1 MAKSDVNRLLILP
14 AIVLAAALSLTGCAN
29 LPFFGGDDNSS
40 NNSSN
45 NKDDK
50 DDEDDEDDEEEE
62 EEEASGSSSC
72 PQEFLDKTKQQ
83 GDAAGTGLENLAI
96 TEIDP
101 ADFEPAAIGS
111 ELDGGCVFTIQYTLE
126 GTDNIFYQAFVP
138 GGQDL
143 QDSIDA
149 ALVSGGYEASTDG
162 FYSGAEGDYVIV
174 LDQDEAESTPQ
185 QIQEQ
190 GLSFLGSEF
199 LVISAYS
206 VQV

>member
-14 AIVLAAALSLTGCAN
+14 TIALAAALSLTGCAG

-45 NKDDK
+45 NKNDK
-50 DDEDDEDDEEEE
+50 DDEDEEEEEEE
-62 EEEASGSSSC
+62 EEEASGSSNC
-72 PQEFLDKTKQQ
+72 PQEFLDTTKEQ
-83 GDAAGTGLENLAI
+83 GDVAGTGLENLAI

-101 ADFEPAAIGS
+101 ADFEPAAIAG
-111 ELDGGCVFTIQYTLE
+111 ELDGGCIFTIQYTLE
-126 GTDNIFYQAFVP
+126 GTDTVFYQAFVP

-143 QDSIDA
+143 QDSIDS
-149 ALVSGGYEASTDG
+149 ALVADGYEVSTDG
-162 FYSGAEGDYVIV
+162 FYTGAKGDYVIV
-174 LDQDEAESTPQ
+174 LDQDEAEVTPQ

-199 LVISAYS
+199 VVISAQRA
-206 VQV
+206 QV

>member
-29 LPFFGGDDNSS
+29 LPFGGDDNSS

-45 NKDDK
+45 NKNDK
-50 DDEDDEDDEEEE
+50 DDEDEEEEEEE
-62 EEEASGSSSC
+62 EEEASGSSNC

-83 GDAAGTGLENLAI
+83 GDAAGTGLENLTI

-101 ADFEPAAIGS
+101 ADFKPAAIGS

-126 GTDNIFYQAFVP
+126 GTDSVFYQAFVP

-143 QDSIDA
+143 QDSINS
-149 ALVSGGYEASTDG
+149 ALVDGGYEVSTDG
-162 FYSGAEGDYVIV
+162 FYTGTDGDYVIV
-174 LDQDEAESTPQ
+174 LDQDESEATPQ

-190 GLSFLGSEF
+190 GLGFLGSEF
-199 LVISAYS
+199 LVISAYE